1 MLFIRTKHNMTSVVA
16 IIIIESKR
24 MLFIRTKHSMTS
36 IVAII
41 IIESIYKSKECC
53 LLGQNTA

>member
-1 MLFIRTKHNMTSVVA
+1 MTSVVA

-36 IVAII
+36 VVAII